1 MTITINGTQV
11 TIAYPV
17 HSISVHKNRVA
28 FEDAQGG
35 KHAELSNARERRE
48 FIALLTD
55 S

>member
-1 MTITINGTQV
+1 MTVTINGATV

-35 KHAELSNARERRE
+35 KHAELNSAQQRRD
-48 FIALLTD
+48 FIDLLTHN
-55 S
+55 